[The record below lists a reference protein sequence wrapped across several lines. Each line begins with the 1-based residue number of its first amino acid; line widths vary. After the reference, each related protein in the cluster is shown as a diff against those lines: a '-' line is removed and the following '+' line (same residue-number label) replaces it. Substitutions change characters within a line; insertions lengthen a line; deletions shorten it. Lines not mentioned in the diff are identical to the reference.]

1 MASNYVINDNY
12 ILVEDDQ
19 TLNDLCQL
27 WQDSHYL
34 AMDTEFIRTST
45 FYPHVGL
52 IQINAGA
59 GNYLIDPLKINDWEA
74 FKALMTRQSI
84 TKIFHSCS
92 EDLQVF
98 MVKLQLI
105 PSPVFDTQI
114 GAAFLNEGFG
124 NSYHALV
131 VDCFDIDL
139 PKGETR
145 SDWLQRPLQDK
156 QLHYAA
162 QDVAY
167 LPTIYMKQLK
177 LLEEKGRLPWFQQEC
192 ESLLNTYRK
201 EMDADFFDYY
211 LNIRGAW
218 QLNSPQLHILR
229 QLAQWREVHARKR
242 DKPRN
247 WIIKDKNL
255 IDIARLM
262 PDSFEQLGLIDDL
275 SHNFLRH
282 EGQEILD
289 LVVNALAEPD
299 EGQPVTLPQP
309 LDGKAKSRLK
319 KAQQYAEK
327 KSIELDLPVEIL
339 IRKRWLI
346 TMLQDLS
353 LLEESPV
360 ASPED
365 RLLPQELAGWRKD
378 LLFPG
383 LIESMR

>member
-1 MASNYVINDNY
+1 
-12 ILVEDDQ
+12 VE
-19 TLNDLCQL
+19 
-27 WQDSHYL
+27 
-34 AMDTEFIRTST
+34 
-45 FYPHVGL
+45 
-52 IQINAGA
+52 
-59 GNYLIDPLKINDWEA
+59 
-74 FKALMTRQSI
+74 
-84 TKIFHSCS
+84 
-92 EDLQVF
+92 
-98 MVKLQLI
+98 
-105 PSPVFDTQI
+105 
-114 GAAFLNEGFG
+114 
-124 NSYHALV
+124 
-131 VDCFDIDL
+131 CFDIDL

-145 SDWLQRPLQDK
+145 SDWLQRPLQEK

-177 LLEEKGRLPWFQQEC
+177 LLEEKGRLAWFQQEC

-201 EMDADFFDYY
+201 EMKADFYQYY

-229 QLAQWREVHARKR
+229 ELAQWRELHARKR

-247 WIIKDKNL
+247 WIIKDKSL

-262 PDSFEQLGLIDDL
+262 PASIEQLGTIDEL
-275 SHNFLRH
+275 AHNFLRH
-282 EGQEILD
+282 EGQDILD
-289 LVVNALAEPD
+289 LVANALAEPD
-299 EGQPVTLPQP
+299 ESRPVTLPQP

-319 KAQQYAEK
+319 KGQQYAEK

-346 TMLQDLS
+346 TILQDLH
-353 LLEESPV
+353 LLDKCTTG
-360 ASPED
+360 SPED
-365 RLLPQELAGWRKD
+365 LMLPEELAGWRKD

>member
-1 MASNYVINDNY
+1 MASDYVINDNY

-201 EMDADFFDYY
+201 EMAADFYEYY
-211 LNIRGAW
+211 VNIRGGW

-229 QLAQWREVHARKR
+229 QLAQWR
-242 DKPRN
+242 
-247 WIIKDKNL
+247 
-255 IDIARLM
+255 
-262 PDSFEQLGLIDDL
+262 
-275 SHNFLRH
+275 
-282 EGQEILD
+282 
-289 LVVNALAEPD
+289 
-299 EGQPVTLPQP
+299 
-309 LDGKAKSRLK
+309 
-319 KAQQYAEK
+319 
-327 KSIELDLPVEIL
+327 
-339 IRKRWLI
+339 
-346 TMLQDLS
+346 
-353 LLEESPV
+353 
-360 ASPED
+360 
-365 RLLPQELAGWRKD
+365 
-378 LLFPG
+378 
-383 LIESMR
+383 

>member
-1 MASNYVINDNY
+1 M
-12 ILVEDDQ
+12 
-19 TLNDLCQL
+19 
-27 WQDSHYL
+27 
-34 AMDTEFIRTST
+34 
-45 FYPHVGL
+45 
-52 IQINAGA
+52 
-59 GNYLIDPLKINDWEA
+59 
-74 FKALMTRQSI
+74 
-84 TKIFHSCS
+84 
-92 EDLQVF
+92 
-98 MVKLQLI
+98 
-105 PSPVFDTQI
+105 
-114 GAAFLNEGFG
+114 
-124 NSYHALV
+124 
-131 VDCFDIDL
+131 DCFDIDL

-201 EMDADFFDYY
+201 EVDADFFDYY